1 MTQVITT
8 PQQGSIA
15 DRFRALGDTM
25 FDDGLTPY
33 QRQMMALQR
42 VKSSRI
48 EGAHKLADDALR
60 RGDTL
65 EYIYQSARAD
75 RPAADMASY
84 IRAQAANT
92 YGPDDARTTNAAV
105 GAGDPYGGTSQ
116 GFRETLANQRAM
128 AARRPP
134 AAYTPP
140 TPVAPLGDDAF

>member
-60 RGDTL
+60 RGDTQ

-116 GFRETLANQRAM
+116 GFRETLANQRAI

-140 TPVAPLGDDAF
+140 TPVAPLGGGVF